1 MNIKIKKNN
10 NKIIRNYKFSKVGD
24 EYLLTDGTYTFKSP
38 NIDFIKS
45 FAERVRSSG
54 HNVYIE
60 DSALYDL
67 TCGQAYGDS
76 CAGCDTCVCN
86 AGDHCLLQKEG
97 AD

>member
-1 MNIKIKKNN
+1 MKIKIKKN

-24 EYLLTDGTYTFKSP
+24 EYLLTDGTYTFKSS
-38 NIDFIKS
+38 NIDNIKA
-45 FAERVRSSG
+45 FANRVRSSG

>member
-1 MNIKIKKNN
+1 MKIKIKKN
-10 NKIIRNYKFSKVGD
+10 NKIIRNYKFFKVGD

-97 AD
+97 D

>member
-1 MNIKIKKNN
+1 MKIKIKKN

-97 AD
+97 A

>member
-1 MNIKIKKNN
+1 MKIKIKKN

-54 HNVYIE
+54 HNVCIE

>member
-1 MNIKIKKNN
+1 MKIKIKKN

-60 DSALYDL
+60 DSALYDI

>member
-1 MNIKIKKNN
+1 MKIKIKKN

-24 EYLLTDGTYTFKSP
+24 EYMLTDGTYTFKSP

>member
-1 MNIKIKKNN
+1 MKIKIKKN